1 MRLTARQAMGRR
13 MAFLA
18 ERGIRLTHEESGF
31 SKKLDFWGQ
40 AQETKKPQVKTPAAR
55 GCLIERRGDQAIKP
69 EAQRR

>member
-1 MRLTARQAMGRR
+1 MRLIARQAMGRR

-18 ERGIRLTHEESGF
+18 ERGIGLAREESGF
-31 SKKLDFWGQ
+31 SKKLDFWDQ